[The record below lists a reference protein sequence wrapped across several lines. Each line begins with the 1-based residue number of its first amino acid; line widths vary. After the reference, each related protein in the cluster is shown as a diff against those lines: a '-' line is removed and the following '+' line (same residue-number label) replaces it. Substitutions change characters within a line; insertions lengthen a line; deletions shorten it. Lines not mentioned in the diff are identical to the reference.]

1 MTVIIPDEKKN
12 HSMERISFTG
22 NWYVDAGI
30 LGYIFLMEN
39 VYGESFS
46 KIISQPL
53 SKEKFYYAYF
63 FYYIKETAIKLIN
76 KQDLAS
82 NNEIKKN
89 QFKEMKKRLKQK
101 LLNYNK
107 VPFSFQS
114 SNDVQQAIINLNN
127 HFKNEIK
134 TSFSLFEDELKNS
147 FTSKTSPNI
156 LKKIEN
162 AGVIFSEP
170 FFQNLSFCNVS
181 KNKKGKEKDVLFAFE
196 DMLYKNKI
204 KNIDTPDALDK
215 TISKFLFAE
224 SEALNILYCKIQTID
239 DFNDIF
245 EKPVIIYLLCFPLA
259 FTRFSDPKFIL
270 FYTNHLHSSYYI
282 NKTIRLSLDK
292 LGSKSRNNDI
302 LKVTWKCI
310 LDYMFEQKSVF
321 SLENMYIIE
330 HNGVDNQQNIQSVS
344 YIGISKLHAN
354 ILLDAKI
361 RSNLNIYLKYQKIKK
376 KYKQK
381 WLLKAFISGKPL
393 YPLILQHCL
402 LCITDSSN
410 KIFRFSSS
418 LYSLIIE
425 AIIRELKNE
434 KRLFSKDFFSDYNF
448 LVRDI
453 KEEIRNSS
461 YHSSLI
467 LSLIPKDEKLKLSTD
482 LIHILLKK
490 QKIYF
495 LNYLLKKLNECNKK
509 DSKKLLKK
517 INKWLFDKV
526 VLNEHSW
533 QEYALIIILQLIK

>member
-1 MTVIIPDEKKN
+1 MTVIIHDEKKN
-12 HSMERISFTG
+12 NSTEQISFTG
-22 NWYVDAGI
+22 NWYIDAGI
-30 LGYIFLMEN
+30 LGYIFLIED
-39 VYGESFS
+39 VYGESFD

-53 SKEKFYYAYF
+53 YKEKFYYAYF
-63 FYYIKETAIKLIN
+63 LYYIKETAIKWIN

-82 NNEIKKN
+82 KSKTKKKH
-89 QFKEMKKRLKQK
+89 FEEMKRNLQK
-101 LLNYNK
+101 ELLSYKN
-107 VPFSFQS
+107 VPSSFQS
-114 SNDVQQAIINLNN
+114 PNEVRQAIIDINN
-127 HFKNEIK
+127 HFKDEIK
-134 TSFSLFEDELKNS
+134 ESFSEFECDLKNS
-147 FTSKTSPNI
+147 FGSKTSPNV

-162 AGVIFSEP
+162 VGIIFTEP
-170 FFQNLSFCNVS
+170 FFLNLPFCNPS
-181 KNKKGKEKDVLFAFE
+181 KNKKGKESDVFLAFE
-196 DMLYKNKI
+196 DMLYRTKI
-204 KNIDTPDALDK
+204 KGSDTPNALDK
-215 TISKFLFAE
+215 TISKFMFAE
-224 SEALNILYCKIQTID
+224 SEALNILYCKIQTLD
-239 DFNDIF
+239 DFNELF
-245 EKPVIIYLLCFPLA
+245 EQSVIIYLLCFPIA
-259 FTRFSDPKFIL
+259 FTSFFEPKFIL
-270 FYTNHLHSSYYI
+270 FYTNNLHSSYHI
-282 NKTIRLSLDK
+282 NKSIRLSLNRLEKKD
-292 LGSKSRNNDI
+292 RNKDV
-302 LKVTWKCI
+302 LKVTWNSI
-310 LDYMFEQKSVF
+310 LDYMFEQKSIF
-321 SLENMYIIE
+321 SLENMYVIE
-330 HNGVDNQQNIQSVS
+330 HDGVDNQQNIQSVN
-344 YIGISKLHAN
+344 YIGISKLHAS
-354 ILLDAKI
+354 ILLDNKI
-361 RSNLNIYLKYQKIKK
+361 RSNINIYLKYQKIKK

-381 WLLKAFISGKPL
+381 WLLREFISGRPL

-453 KEEIRNSS
+453 NEEIRNSS
-461 YHSSLI
+461 YYSSLI